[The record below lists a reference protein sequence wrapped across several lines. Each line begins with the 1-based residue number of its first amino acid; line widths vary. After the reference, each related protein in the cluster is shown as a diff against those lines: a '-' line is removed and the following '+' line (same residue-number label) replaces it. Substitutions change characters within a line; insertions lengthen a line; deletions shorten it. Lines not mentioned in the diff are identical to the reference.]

1 MSARNNSSPLTHQVT
16 LTVLALAVLALVIV
30 IGFGV
35 YAASQADNASLE
47 RQKIFIADGLE
58 DQIAAVERE
67 QESVTVWDD
76 SVTNVRAGNQSWIE
90 ENLSV
95 WMYTYYGHDRVYILD
110 AADHPVHAMQ
120 DGKVVD
126 PSAYGDDEPALQ
138 SSIEKLR
145 RMLAEPPKA
154 DASGQAPK
162 MVAEDLVSLAGKPA
176 ILSVMPLVPSTDRV
190 TQAPGTEYL
199 HVSVEFIN
207 DAVINKIAEKYLLDG
222 ARLVPLSQPVGAAAV
237 PLVDSRGVIL
247 GYIGWDQERPGLTLV
262 RKMAPALGL
271 ALLVAAGVLTFLL
284 RRLRRAS
291 SALQTSQ
298 DEAQYLAFHDT
309 LTGLPNRALFEDRL
323 RRALLRASQ
332 DMTVHDMGRVAL
344 LYLDLDRFKHIND
357 TLGHP
362 AGDELVRQTAARLQH
377 TVREVDTVARLGGD
391 EFALIL
397 VDIRDVRAAEDVAE
411 RLLQK
416 LQEPF
421 KLMEDQV
428 FVSASIGIAL
438 SAGGETDADD
448 LLRKADI
455 ALYEAKKNG
464 RGRHQIFAGD
474 MDDLLLRK
482 RKVETEL
489 RKALDGGTGIRLA
502 YQPVFAANG
511 KTILGAEALIR
522 WGHDVHGALPAA
534 QFIAIAE
541 ERGMIGQL
549 GAWVLQE
556 ACRFAVRTDLPWLA
570 VNVSPLQ
577 LRDAGFPEQVALI
590 LADTGLAPQR
600 LQFEITESVLLDN
613 SDASRAAL
621 ASLRQLGVGI
631 VLDDFGTGY
640 SSLSYLRRHAID
652 KLKIDRSFVRLLDGD
667 GNSAAIV
674 KALIDLAVALGV
686 DVTAEGVETEA
697 QKMLLVAMGC
707 RQLQGYFL
715 SPPLDPVQLL
725 GLSGLASPDEVE
737 PAAARA

>member
-1 MSARNNSSPLTHQVT
+1 MSERTNSSPLTHQVT
-16 LTVLALAVLALVIV
+16 LTVLTLAVFALFIV
-30 IGFGV
+30 VGFGV
-35 YAASQADNASLE
+35 YATAQADDVSLE
-47 RQKIFIADGLE
+47 RQKIFIADGLK
-58 DQIAAVERE
+58 DQIASVQRE
-67 QESVTVWDD
+67 QESVSVWDD
-76 SVTNVRAGNQSWIE
+76 AITNVRAGNQTWIE

-95 WMYTYYGHDRVYILD
+95 WMYTYYGHNQVYILD

-120 DGKVVD
+120 EGKVVD
-126 PSAYGDDEPALQ
+126 SSAYGRDEPALQ
-138 SSIEKLR
+138 PSVEKLR
-145 RMLAEPPKA
+145 RMLAGPPKT
-154 DASGQAPK
+154 DASGQPAK
-162 MVAEDLVSLAGKPA
+162 MVAEDLVSLGGKPA
-176 ILSVMPLVPSTDRV
+176 ILSVMPLLPSSDRV

-207 DAVINKIAEKYLLDG
+207 DAVIRRIAGKYLLDG
-222 ARLVPLSQPVGAAAV
+222 ARLVPLSQPVGVAAV
-237 PLVDSRGVIL
+237 PLVDSRGVIV
-247 GYIGWDQERPGLTLV
+247 GYVGWDRERPGLTLV
-262 RKMAPALGL
+262 RKMAPALGV
-271 ALLVAAGVLTFLL
+271 ALLVAAGVLAFLL

-298 DEAQYLAFHDT
+298 DEAQYLAFHDP

-323 RRALLRASQ
+323 RRALLRAGQ
-332 DMTVHDMGRVAL
+332 DIAVHDMGRVGL

-362 AGDELVRQTAARLQH
+362 AGDELVRQTAVRLQH

-397 VDIRDVRAAEDVAE
+397 VDIRDIRAAEDIAE

-464 RGRHQIFAGD
+464 RGRHQVFAGD

-511 KTILGAEALIR
+511 ETILGAEALIR

-577 LRDAGFPEQVALI
+577 LRDAGFPEQVASI

-621 ASLRQLGVGI
+621 ATLRQLGVGI

-674 KALIDLAVALGV
+674 KALIDLAMALGV

-715 SPPLDPVQLL
+715 SPPLEPVQLL
-725 GLSGLASPDEVE
+725 SLSGLASPDEVG
-737 PAAARA
+737 PTAARA

>member
-1 MSARNNSSPLTHQVT
+1 MSVRPNRSPLTFQVT
-16 LTVLALAVLALVIV
+16 LTVLALAVFALTMVV
-30 IGFGV
+30 SFGF
-35 YAASQADNASLE
+35 YATIQADHVSLE
-47 RQKIFIADGLE
+47 RQKIFFANGLR

-67 QESVTVWDD
+67 QESIAVWDD
-76 SVTNVRAGNQSWIE
+76 AVINAKAGNLDWMV

-95 WMYTYYGHDRVYILD
+95 WMFSYYGHNRVYVLD
-110 AADHPVHAMQ
+110 AANRPIHAMREGQ
-120 DGKVVD
+120 VVA
-126 PSAYGDDEPALQ
+126 PAAYGEDEPALLPTV
-138 SSIEKLR
+138 ERLR
-145 RMLAEPPKA
+145 RLISQPSSENEA
-154 DASGQAPK
+154 DAPVK
-162 MVAEDLVSLAGKPA
+162 LVAKDLVSLGGKPA
-176 ILSVMPLVPSTDRV
+176 ILSIMPLVPSSERL
-190 TQAPGTEYL
+190 TQETGSEYL

-207 DAVINKIAEKYLLDG
+207 DVVIAKIAGKYLLAG
-222 ARLVPLSQPVGAAAV
+222 ARLLPLSQPIGSAAI

-262 RKMAPALGL
+262 RKASPALIGG
-271 ALLVAAGVLTFLL
+271 ALLAASVLAFLL

-323 RRALLRASQ
+323 RRALLTAS
-332 DMTVHDMGRVAL
+332 HDTARVAL
-344 LYLDLDRFKHIND
+344 LYLDIDRFKHVND

-362 AGDELVRQTAARLQH
+362 AGDELVRQTAARLQQ
-377 TVREVDTVARLGGD
+377 TIREVDTVARLGGD

-397 VDIRDVRAAEDVAE
+397 IDVRDIRTAEDISE
-411 RLLQK
+411 RLLLK

-421 KLMEDQV
+421 KLIDDQV

-438 SAGGETDADD
+438 STGPDADADD

-464 RGRHQIFAGD
+464 RGRYQVFAGD

-482 RKVETEL
+482 RKVESEL
-489 RKALDGGTGIRLA
+489 RNALNGGTGIKLA
-502 YQPVFAANG
+502 YQPIFATDG

-522 WGHDVHGALPAA
+522 WAHEVHGALPPA

-549 GAWVLQE
+549 GKWVLLE
-556 ACRFAVRTDLPWLA
+556 ACYFAIGTELPWVA

-577 LRDAGFPEQVALI
+577 LRDAGFAEQVASI
-590 LADTGLAPQR
+590 LAESGLAPSR
-600 LQFEITESVLLDN
+600 LQLEITESVLLENNDTV
-613 SDASRAAL
+613 RMVLAAL
-621 ASLRQLGVGI
+621 RKSGVGI

-667 GNSAAIV
+667 GSSAAIV
-674 KALIDLAVALGV
+674 KALIDLAGALNV
-686 DVTAEGVETEA
+686 EVTAEGVETEE
-697 QKMLLVAMGC
+697 QKALLVGMGC
-707 RQLQGYFL
+707 QQLQGYLL
-715 SPPLDPVQLL
+715 SPPLESAQLL
-725 GLSGLASPDEVE
+725 SLPGLSPSDGSEQ
-737 PAAARA
+737 AAARA